1 MIEDEN
7 ILRELIAKLNGWEL
21 LKEDKGGNVIFKLS
35 KKVKLN
41 NFTSAL
47 DYFNKIGAIAEEINH
62 HPDLHLTGFN
72 NIQIL
77 IFTFSL
83 NGLTQKDFNLAE
95 AIDIISL

>member
-1 MIEDEN
+1 M
-7 ILRELIAKLNGWEL
+7 
-21 LKEDKGGNVIFKLS
+21 
-35 KKVKLN
+35 
-41 NFTSAL
+41 